1 MMMAFQ
7 TEVLIGLRVL
17 QIPPNQS
24 DFYIDSSRQR
34 CLLNDVYGVLIQS
47 HKKRFNAISTRENV
61 SLVIFNVT
69 VADDKA
75 NGEFTCELID
85 SNPDTW
91 KRAIQVQVIGKL
103 EGVSDG
109 KKEAQKLE
117 YIVIQFIPLGLF

>member
-7 TEVLIGLRVL
+7 TEVLIGLGVL

>member
-1 MMMAFQ
+1 M
-7 TEVLIGLRVL
+7 

>member
-1 MMMAFQ
+1 MKADGSA
-7 TEVLIGLRVL
+7 GLVR
-17 QIPPNQS
+17 
-24 DFYIDSSRQR
+24 DEFR
-34 CLLNDVYGVLIQS
+34 
-47 HKKRFNAISTRENV
+47 KRFSASSTRGKV
-61 SLVIFNVT
+61 SLVILNVT

>member
-1 MMMAFQ
+1 MKADGSA
-7 TEVLIGLRVL
+7 GLVR
-17 QIPPNQS
+17 
-24 DFYIDSSRQR
+24 DEFRQR
-34 CLLNDVYGVLIQS
+34 FS
-47 HKKRFNAISTRENV
+47 ASSTRGKV
-61 SLVIFNVT
+61 SLVILNVT

-75 NGEFTCELID
+75 NGEFTCELFD
-85 SNPDTW
+85 SNSDTW

>member
-1 MMMAFQ
+1 MMAFQ